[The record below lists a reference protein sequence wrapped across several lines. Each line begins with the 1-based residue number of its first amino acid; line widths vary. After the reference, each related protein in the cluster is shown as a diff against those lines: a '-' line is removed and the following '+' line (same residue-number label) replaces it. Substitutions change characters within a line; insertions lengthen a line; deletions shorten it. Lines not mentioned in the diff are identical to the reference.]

1 MATVQATNI
10 GGVIIPRAHWKV
22 KSLGS
27 ISAGDVV
34 RVNITFSDEKLE
46 KYLSRASAQEVTY
59 EREEEDEASSVTLG
73 FMVERFTHF
82 LDQSAEEPDI
92 ESMAWL
98 KPMNRTVEAI
108 VIYLLDRENCDPKF
122 LSAIGAKRKEESADA

>member
-34 RVNITFSDEKLE
+34 RVNMTFSDEKLE
-46 KYLSRASAQEVTY
+46 RYLSRTSAQEVTY
-59 EREEEDEASSVTLG
+59 EREDDEACSVTLG

-82 LDQSAEEPDI
+82 LDQAAEEPDI

-122 LSAIGAKRKEESADA
+122 LAVIGAKRKEESADA

>member
-10 GGVIIPRAHWKV
+10 GGVIVPGAHWKV
-22 KSLGS
+22 KSLGN

-34 RVNITFSDEKLE
+34 KVNLVFEDEKLE
-46 KYLSRASAQEVTY
+46 KYLSRISVQEVTY
-59 EREEEDEASSVTLG
+59 EREDDEQSSVTLG

-82 LDQSAEEPDI
+82 LDQAAEEPDI

-108 VIYLLDRENCDPKF
+108 ILFLLDRENCDPKF
-122 LSAIGAKRKEESADA
+122 LSLIGAKRKEESANA